1 MASSSCCG
9 ARRALATPAW
19 RRAYGDSTSCG
30 LLEALVA
37 HGMER
42 LRYRKHRGNTVTID
56 EAREKVRELKVL
68 VELLHSE
75 ALCHPE
81 NCEAQDVWRASCRD
95 LNLASAA
102 LAELLGDRETAAWLR
117 SKART

>member
-1 MASSSCCG
+1 
-9 ARRALATPAW
+9 
-19 RRAYGDSTSCG
+19 
-30 LLEALVA
+30 
-37 HGMER
+37 MER

-81 NCEAQDVWRASCRD
+81 NCEAQNAWRTSGPHREHRFVGTESGTESE
-95 LNLASAA
+95 NLH
-102 LAELLGDRETAAWLR
+102 GRWF
-117 SKART
+117 